1 MKKLGKT
8 LIFLALILLFMGTIF
23 LIIYK
28 IGKDKREK
36 EIYDNSWYIIFE
48 DTDSLELYQFK
59 Q

>member
-1 MKKLGKT
+1 MFCL
-8 LIFLALILLFMGTIF
+8 LISTFLCTIF

-28 IGKDKREK
+28 TGKDKKEK
-36 EIYDNSWYIIFE
+36 EIYDNSWYTIFE